1 MVTELVTGLG
11 MLGYRSVDEGLAA
24 RPAAM
29 ADVAPGAWDQLESL
43 RTGGFYDPEFE
54 AAFANGAAFL
64 SSPDALRHRVPLV
77 VEWKGSQRAPGDEVA
92 PIDLRVDHVYLVS
105 CKYLSRIVYN
115 VSPHHL
121 FDDLLVGRHGRRR
134 GDRLDWY
141 QEVAPGAHRALY
153 EAVRRAV
160 GPDLAPPEC
169 AALDAPGRKRLAAE
183 LRAGWPGDPEDRY
196 RELAEAV
203 ADASAA
209 RWRAGLDGA
218 EDRQA
223 MLWRLLRMGSAPYF
237 VLGAAADRLLRLRIA
252 TPWDW
257 RHRYRLVD
265 LAIRPQPGGQPR
277 VGWAAEVY
285 DRDTGEPIEV
295 AGHVEVRWSHG
306 RFGGPPEAKVYL
318 DTPHDRVPG
327 YFPLDRSPEAVPR
340 RFRPPAGRRPPPET
354 EPAPD
359 LRLFDPAI
367 GHRPV
372 GPDPLGPGR
381 PGGR

>member
-29 ADVAPGAWDQLESL
+29 ADVAPGTWDQLESL
-43 RTGGFYDPEFE
+43 RAGGFYDPEFE

-64 SSPDALRHRVPLV
+64 SSPDALRERVPRV

-115 VSPHHL
+115 VSPAHL

-134 GDRLDWY
+134 ADGLDWY
-141 QEVAPGAHRALY
+141 QQVAPAAHRALY
-153 EAVRRAV
+153 EAVRHAV
-160 GPDLAPPEC
+160 GPDLAPAEG
-169 AALDAPGRKRLAAE
+169 AALDAGGRRRLAAE
-183 LRAGWPGDPEDRY
+183 LRAGWPGDAGQRY
-196 RELAEAV
+196 GELADAV
-203 ADASAA
+203 AGASAA
-209 RWRAGLDGA
+209 RWRAGLA
-218 EDRQA
+218 TLEERQA

-237 VLGAAADRLLRLRIA
+237 VLGAAADHLLRLRIA

-265 LAIRPQPGGQPR
+265 LAIAPQPGGQPR
-277 VGWAAEVY
+277 VGWAAEVR
-285 DRDTGEPIEV
+285 DRDTGEPVEV

-327 YFPLDRSPEAVPR
+327 YFALDHSPEAIPS
-340 RFRPPAGRRPPPET
+340 RFRPPPGRRPAGGPKQP
-354 EPAPD
+354 PD
-359 LRLFDPAI
+359 LRLFDPAV
-367 GHRPV
+367 GRRPSSK
-372 GPDPLGPGR
+372 DPLGPGR
-381 PGGR
+381 PDGG